1 MTTSKP
7 TDGMLDAKLGR
18 MLAHW
23 EKPAVR
29 SVMLPGTQM
38 TCDEAAAAI
47 RAALTGTVEPVEAVA
62 VKALEWK
69 LRSSAFYD
77 AWKANTV
84 VGRYDVGIVT
94 HGFMAI
100 RRSVE
105 DGQDEDTILAENVAE
120 DEAKAAAQADYETRI
135 RSALAPATL
144 SNPEAP
150 AVVDDAAVERA
161 CEAFTSTWADEEPF
175 AKAHYRKNMTAAL
188 SAALVATPPAP
199 TDSTRPDYDL
209 RCEECGRAHILDT
222 VIPSGIWNQIAEPHN
237 VLCTV
242 CIDKRLQAKG
252 LTAEAEFYFVGDAL
266 VSKLYATPPPQTSA
280 VDGDTIAAIMED
292 IWTMARCSSP
302 TDRQFW
308 ADKFCAALNAQ
319 AAPTSAVDGE
329 MVKVLTPKMA
339 EAGRAKLVELGYD
352 GVDFTDAQ
360 QVYLAMRDA
369 APISAVDGLTYA
381 RISEIV
387 HECRDRQRSAGE
399 GDQMLSRWI
408 SEALSK
414 AQSVPASMGGA
425 THRHKKRGTDYV
437 LIGIGKMQA
446 EDWCTVER
454 ETVTFCGDLRDIV
467 DVGPSIDM
475 REVAIYRSVDDGA
488 LWVRPREEFDDGR
501 FESLAENPSLPSG
514 GEKSS

>member
-1 MTTSKP
+1 MT
-7 TDGMLDAKLGR
+7 D
-18 MLAHW
+18 
-23 EKPAVR
+23 
-29 SVMLPGTQM
+29 
-38 TCDEAAAAI
+38 
-47 RAALTGTVEPVEAVA
+47 
-62 VKALEWK
+62 
-69 LRSSAFYD
+69 
-77 AWKANTV
+77 
-84 VGRYDVGIVT
+84 
-94 HGFMAI
+94 
-100 RRSVE
+100 
-105 DGQDEDTILAENVAE
+105 
-120 DEAKAAAQADYETRI
+120 
-135 RSALAPATL
+135 
-144 SNPEAP
+144 PEAP
-150 AVVDDAAVERA
+150 AAREVAWLIERKDASLFQQPHWYHEEPNGWHWWTPAAHEAKRFVSKAEA
-161 CEAFTSTWADEEPF
+161 EAFPAYQMIASDPTIRITEHVFIGSLPEAPASLSKRYCQCANSKTNPCIVCGKPKFIDPEWLKRKIEEDRDEGEIGAGFELFPLPEAPAAPVAWRVRERPGFEWGLVRTDPDRDPHFHCWEKQPLF
-175 AKAHYRKNMTAAL
+175 ATP
-188 SAALVATPPAP
+188 ALVAAPPAP

-414 AQSVPASMGGA
+414 AQAAPVGQLYRELLLLMESYTAYAGDAVPASILTRSQDLHARLSALVA
-425 THRHKKRGTDYV
+425 TPPASEAYPPKSLLQTAERIIDAQRAEKKRR
-437 LIGIGKMQA
+437 GIDQ
-446 EDWCTVER
+446 
-454 ETVTFCGDLRDIV
+454 
-467 DVGPSIDM
+467 
-475 REVAIYRSVDDGA
+475 
-488 LWVRPREEFDDGR
+488 
-501 FESLAENPSLPSG
+501 
-514 GEKSS
+514 

>member
-1 MTTSKP
+1 MKLHR
-7 TDGMLDAKLGR
+7 DVLAAHALFGGDLVGMQR
-18 MLAHW
+18 
-23 EKPAVR
+23 R
-29 SVMLPGTQM
+29 
-38 TCDEAAAAI
+38 
-47 RAALTGTVEPVEAVA
+47 
-62 VKALEWK
+62 
-69 LRSSAFYD
+69 YD
-77 AWKANTV
+77 AS
-84 VGRYDVGIVT
+84 VGD
-94 HGFMAI
+94 
-100 RRSVE
+100 
-105 DGQDEDTILAENVAE
+105 
-120 DEAKAAAQADYETRI
+120 QAWQNI
-135 RSALAPATL
+135 ATL

-369 APISAVDGLTYA
+369 APTSAVDGLTYA

-414 AQSVPASMGGA
+414 AQAAPVGELYRELLLLMESYTAYAGDAIPASILTRSQDLHARLSALVA
-425 THRHKKRGTDYV
+425 TPPASEAYPPKSLLQTAERIIDAQRAEKKRR
-437 LIGIGKMQA
+437 GIDQ
-446 EDWCTVER
+446 
-454 ETVTFCGDLRDIV
+454 
-467 DVGPSIDM
+467 
-475 REVAIYRSVDDGA
+475 
-488 LWVRPREEFDDGR
+488 
-501 FESLAENPSLPSG
+501 
-514 GEKSS
+514 